1 MDFEALR
8 AFCLSFPGAT
18 EEVQWGSDLLFK
30 VGGKTFVFTGFNPP
44 YPLSIKCSDED
55 FDALLEIEGIKQ
67 APYLARHK
75 WVALEG
81 TSTLPRKKL
90 ESYIRK
96 SYDAVFAKLT
106 KKIQRNLDDADSG
119 D

>member
-8 AFCLSFPGAT
+8 SFCLAFPGAT

-44 YPLSIKCSDED
+44 FPLSIKCSDED
-55 FDALLEIEGIKQ
+55 FDALLEIEGIKP

-75 WVALEG
+75 WVAIAG
-81 TSTLPRKKL
+81 TTTLPRKQL
-90 ESYIRK
+90 EHHIRK
-96 SYDAVFAKLT
+96 SYEAVFAKLP
-106 KKIQRNLDDADSG
+106 KKLREEITLR
-119 D
+119 